1 MHPLLH
7 FFYKYVY
14 NNTFFFFLLNYNTFY
29 LHARIKMFPGF
40 AHGMLQSPNQQ
51 N

>member
-14 NNTFFFFLLNYNTFY
+14 NNTFFFLLNYITFY